1 MMQAEKLLEASLSIG
16 GKETRPAATAEG
28 QQSQALEQ
36 AGKMTKD
43 PSGSGNVKAKDA
55 DKS

>member
-16 GKETRPAATAEG
+16 GKETRPAAAAEG

-55 DKS
+55 EKS

>member
-1 MMQAEKLLEASLSIG
+1 MQAEKLLEASLSIG
-16 GKETRPAATAEG
+16 GKETRPAATTEGG

-55 DKS
+55 EKS